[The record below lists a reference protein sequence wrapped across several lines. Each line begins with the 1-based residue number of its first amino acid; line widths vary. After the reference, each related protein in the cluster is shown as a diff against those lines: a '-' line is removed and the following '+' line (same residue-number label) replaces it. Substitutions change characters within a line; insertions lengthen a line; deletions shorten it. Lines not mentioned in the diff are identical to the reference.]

1 MITINN
7 NNSNDC
13 IDSDDEGFN
22 EDQSSC
28 GQISL
33 NSSPDIPIEQLAIK
47 GPNGSIRGKKNSVRN
62 SILNYKQLVKQAV
75 NEKSFS

>member
-1 MITINN
+1 MITIN

-33 NSSPDIPIEQLAIK
+33 NSSPDTPIELTIK

-62 SILNYKQLVKQAV
+62 SILNYKQLVKEAV